1 MINPLISGLPPF
13 LVSLPGVNSGMM
25 IAQYVAA
32 ALVGENRH
40 LAQPAVV
47 DNFVTSALQEDHL
60 SLGTGATLKLLKV
73 IDNTTQVLAIEYLL
87 AAQAFEFLKE
97 QRFGDGTGAAWRLL
111 REQVPPYDEDR
122 WLAPDIE
129 SAARLV
135 RKHSALSAV
144 LAN

>member
-1 MINPLISGLPPF
+1 
-13 LVSLPGVNSGMM
+13 MM

-40 LAQPAVV
+40 LAQPAVI

-60 SLGTGATLKLLKV
+60 SLGTGAALKLLKV
-73 IDNTTQVLAIEYLL
+73 IENTTQVLAIEYLL

-97 QRFGDGTGAAWRLL
+97 QRFGAGTTDAWLLL
-111 REQVPPYDEDR
+111 RERIPPYDQDR

-135 RKHSALSAV
+135 RGPAV
-144 LAN
+144 LGGLRERTPQ